1 MIRAVARPATAVEIP
16 RVPVLPRDVPALTY
30 LAATGFVLVWN
41 VLLARQIAQS
51 RGQSRGF
58 IAVTALCGLLIAP
71 AALVAIA
78 SSNAITGRAI
88 HLVIWLWPF
97 TLGLFTIQSAMA
109 ARSRLTSSFVTLPI
123 FALNA
128 VLFLGASVRLATLYT
143 ANIPAPIMAVEA
155 AHASALGLVW
165 GHEALWSPLAG
176 QLPLLVPVFPTRWRL
191 SKTLRAA
198 LSASAA
204 LTAIVVA
211 VEYAPAAR
219 AIATFSQ
226 FAETPLQE
234 RPRGDLRFG
243 LRILPLLRGMPPSV
257 AVERDLPL
265 ADSLNAA
272 VVMVRLTPRAT
283 GALSLDSLNAALAPL
298 RSDSVLLA
306 VSLDFDRNDGERY
319 RQSPLAYRDRRLAA
333 LDRVVRRLR
342 PDVLVPAAAPLGE
355 GVLALSDIGTG
366 WWFDYIGKAARETHR
381 LRPRTRVAVAVS
393 SFTGADSALYAWAVR
408 SPDIDLVGFSFAP
421 TFGGGASLAAR
432 HRVAQRWMTGVDKTH
447 WVFATQS
454 FPYIFGQRSQE
465 EAMLGS
471 LAWATRQLRVQVVV
485 FDGAGDYEAL
495 TGLRTSGGQLRSA
508 VTVLHRARRAL
519 EETAVAIVAQ

>member
-1 MIRAVARPATAVEIP
+1 MATAVEIP

-30 LAATGFVLVWN
+30 LAATGFVLLWN
-41 VLLARQIAQS
+41 VLLARQIAQA

-78 SSNAITGRAI
+78 STSAITGRAI
-88 HLVIWLWPF
+88 HLVVWLWPL
-97 TLGLFTIQSAMA
+97 TLGLFMIQSGMA
-109 ARSRLTSSFVTLPI
+109 LRRRLASSFLALPI
-123 FALNA
+123 FALNTL
-128 VLFLGASVRLATLYT
+128 LFLGASVRMATLYT
-143 ANIPAPIMAVEA
+143 ANIPAPLMAIEA
-155 AHASALGLVW
+155 AHTSALGLIW
-165 GHEALWSPLAG
+165 GREALWSPLAG

-204 LTAIVVA
+204 LTAVLVA

-219 AIATFSQ
+219 AIATFAQ
-226 FAETPLQE
+226 VAQTPLQE
-234 RPRGDLRFG
+234 RPRGDLHLG
-243 LRILPLLRGMPPSV
+243 LRILPLLRGAPPAV
-257 AVERDLPL
+257 ALERDLPL
-265 ADSLNAA
+265 ADSLSAA
-272 VVMVRLTPRAT
+272 VVMVRVTPRGT
-283 GALSLDSLNAALAPL
+283 GALALDSLNAALAPL

-306 VSLDFDRNDGERY
+306 VSLDFDRNDRERY
-319 RQSPLAYRDRRLAA
+319 RQSPSAYRDRRLAA
-333 LDRVVRRLR
+333 VDGIMRRLR
-342 PDVLVPAAAPLGE
+342 PDVLVPASGGLDE
-355 GVLALSDIGTG
+355 GVRAIGDIGTG
-366 WWFDYIGKAARETHR
+366 WWFDYIGRAAREAHR
-381 LRPRTRVAVAVS
+381 LRPRTRVGVTAS
-393 SFTGADSALYAWAVR
+393 SFSAADSAMYAWAVR

-447 WVFATQS
+447 WVFATRS

-465 EAMLGS
+465 QAMLGS
-471 LAWATRQLRVQVVV
+471 LAWATRQPRVQMVI

-508 VTVLHRARRAL
+508 VAALHRARRAL
-519 EETAVAIVAQ
+519 EETAVAVVGQP